1 MGSLTSEESKRINDI
16 AIGVATGVTASVAA
30 GIAIDVLCG
39 ILTTNYEN
47 KTIAGDVVMKP
58 TKQETDLQSSKTGA
72 SSNDAVVA
80 KDDVSA
86 QKGNVDATK
95 QQADAN
101 TTDALVQWIL
111 QLRL

>member
-58 TKQETDLQSSKTGA
+58 TKQETDLQMQPNSRLMRIP
-72 SSNDAVVA
+72 
-80 KDDVSA
+80 
-86 QKGNVDATK
+86 QM
-95 QQADAN
+95 
-101 TTDALVQWIL
+101 LLL
-111 QLRL
+111 QI